1 MEPQAPHLVTGQ
13 AGEDFAVHWLERHGF
28 RIEARNWR
36 KRTGE
41 LDVIAWEGGILVFVE
56 VKTRRGTRFGSGAES
71 VDARKQRRMLKAA
84 NAYLLRYGSHP
95 PVCRFDVVVVDASG
109 AGDPAVSH
117 LPDAFRPGW
126 A

>member
-1 MEPQAPHLVTGQ
+1 MR
-13 AGEDFAVHWLERHGF
+13 WLERHGF

-41 LDVIAWEGGILVFVE
+41 LDVIAWEGSTLVFVE
-56 VKTRRGTRFGSGAES
+56 VKTRRGTTFGSGAES
-71 VDARKQRRMLKAA
+71 VDARKQRRMLRAA
-84 NAYLLRYGSHP
+84 DAYLQRYASRP
-95 PVCRFDVVVVDASG
+95 PVCRFDVVVVAVGD
-109 AGDPAVSH
+109 AGDPSVSH